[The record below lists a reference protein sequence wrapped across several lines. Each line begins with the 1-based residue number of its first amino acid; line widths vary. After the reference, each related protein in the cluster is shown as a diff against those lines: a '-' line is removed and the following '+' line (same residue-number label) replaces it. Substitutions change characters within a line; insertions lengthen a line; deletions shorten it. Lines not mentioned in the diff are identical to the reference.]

1 MVVARLRQRLVH
13 DRPLVRDVVLCGCVF
28 FAGEGGG
35 VERVLTRVLNQTR
48 THIRMYVYIYMYM
61 YINNKLQHSKI
72 NPTTLTAQREPLH
85 RVADH
90 ARGQHQV
97 RQGLDAIYV
106 YIICVC
112 TCVYFGVRVWLFDLD
127 FFDDSAW

>member
-1 MVVARLRQRLVH
+1 
-13 DRPLVRDVVLCGCVF
+13 
-28 FAGEGGG
+28 
-35 VERVLTRVLNQTR
+35 
-48 THIRMYVYIYMYM
+48 MYM
-61 YINNKLQHSKI
+61 YTNNKLQHSKI

-106 YIICVC
+106 YIYFLCGRVC
-112 TCVYFGVRVWLFDLD
+112 ILGSGYGC
-127 FFDDSAW
+127 SI